1 MSLNADAR
9 SKAAI
14 ATAVSSGHGGCALMG
29 ECSGS
34 QGHNHNP
41 YESQTQTTESKQW
54 FEGETEELK
63 DHLFDLVR
71 ECSADIFM
79 KTQQQ
84 ITSYMGYT
92 YTQMGDIY
100 HAIKNLALPT

>member
-1 MSLNADAR
+1 M
-9 SKAAI
+9 
-14 ATAVSSGHGGCALMG
+14 GG
-29 ECSGS
+29 CSGS

-63 DHLFDLVR
+63 GHLFDLVR
-71 ECSADIFM
+71 ECSADIHKDTAANHQLHGVQQTFI

-92 YTQMGDIY
+92 YTQVGDIH